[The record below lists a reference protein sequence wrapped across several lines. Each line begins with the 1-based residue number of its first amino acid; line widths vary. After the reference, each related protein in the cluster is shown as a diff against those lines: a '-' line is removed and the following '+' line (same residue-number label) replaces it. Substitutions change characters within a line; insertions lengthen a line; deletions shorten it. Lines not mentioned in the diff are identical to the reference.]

1 MAEEKFVTIK
11 ENKIRYLEDG
21 HSDHTVVLVHGLGA
35 SAERWEHV
43 IPYLKKKFHLIIPDL
58 IGYGY
63 SDKPD
68 VDYTIEFFEK
78 FLSEFL
84 ETVGVTKST
93 IIGSSLGAQIA
104 AECVINQNNSI
115 QKLVLVAPSGINPK
129 TSTASDAYGMAA
141 LYPDYQNVQNAFEMM
156 AGKNKKVESH
166 IIEDFVKRMKMPNA
180 KLAFISTLLG
190 LKNVNALAER
200 LHKISIPTLVIWG
213 SQDPVITFRYA
224 KTFVTS
230 IKECQFVE
238 MDGCGHTPFT
248 EEPEKFSKIVTE
260 FIEH

>member
-1 MAEEKFVTIK
+1 MAEEKFVTVG

-43 IPYLKKKFHLIIPDL
+43 IPYLRKKFHLIIPDL

-84 ETVGVTKST
+84 ETVGITKST
-93 IIGSSLGAQIA
+93 VIGSSLGAQA
-104 AECVINQNNSI
+104 AVECAINQNKSI
-115 QKLVLVAPSGINPK
+115 QKLVLVAPSGINRRTNP
-129 TSTASDAYGMAA
+129 ASDAYGMAA
-141 LYPDYQNVQNAFEMM
+141 MYPYHQSAQNAFEMM
-156 AGKNKKVESH
+156 AGKNKTVESH

-190 LKNVNALAER
+190 LKNANPIAER

-213 SQDPVITFRYA
+213 SHDPVISSRYA

-230 IKECQFVE
+230 IKGCQFSE
-238 MDGCGHTPFT
+238 LDGCGHTPFT

>member
-21 HSDHTVVLVHGLGA
+21 YSDQTVVLVHGLGA
-35 SAERWEHV
+35 SAERWEYV

-68 VDYTIEFFEK
+68 VDYTIELFEK

-115 QKLVLVAPSGINPK
+115 QKLVLVAPSGINPRG
-129 TSTASDAYGMAA
+129 SPASDAYGMAA
-141 LYPDYQNVQNAFEMM
+141 LYPNYQSAQNAFEMM
-156 AGKNKKVESH
+156 AGKDKDIDSH
-166 IIEDFVKRMKMPNA
+166 VIEDFVKRMKMPNA

-190 LKNVNALAER
+190 IKSANHLAER

-213 SQDPVITFRYA
+213 SHDPVITSRYA

-230 IKECQFVE
+230 IKDCQFVE

-248 EEPEKFSKIVTE
+248 EEPERFSKIVTE